1 MLKIIIN
8 SILLLTTNVGVK
20 VNSTLMTIGMVKG
33 ITIKHELPRIGL
45 VILMVAS
52 IGSLYYLETSFIWT
66 LGENILEGPA
76 LISSS
81 TCT

>member
-1 MLKIIIN
+1 
-8 SILLLTTNVGVK
+8 
-20 VNSTLMTIGMVKG
+20 
-33 ITIKHELPRIGL
+33 
-45 VILMVAS
+45 MVAS